1 MKQIEQD
8 DLRQVRESYQGTDP
22 LERAYQGVKNQA
34 GETPQ
39 PPQVGST
46 TSVPT
51 PDTGTS
57 QRTPQD
63 NE

>member
-1 MKQIEQD
+1 MKKIEQD
-8 DLRQVRESYQGTDP
+8 NLRQVRESYQGTDP
-22 LERAYQGVKNQA
+22 LERAYQGTKNQA

-46 TSVPT
+46 TSIPT
-51 PDTGTS
+51 TDKGTS
-57 QRTPQD
+57 ENTPQD

>member
-1 MKQIEQD
+1 MKKIEQD
-8 DLRQVRESYQGTDP
+8 NLRQVRESYQGTDP

-34 GETPQ
+34 GETPP

-46 TSVPT
+46 ASVPA
-51 PDTGTS
+51 PNEGTS
-57 QRTPQD
+57 QSTPQD